1 MKVLF
6 FVHRYWPSVGG
17 VEKYVRHLA
26 VALHNR
32 GHEVSVV
39 AGDAQGGLSESELVD
54 GVAVHRF
61 PASRS
66 TMRCRLWLWRH
77 RELFVSADAIQV
89 SNTHM
94 LEYLWRMLGPCLDR
108 RRIFLT
114 RHGFGG
120 VYPVP
125 DQQKLRAQRSLR
137 LAAGFVHDGEFIARW
152 LEVSPDLVPLQG
164 LSPRADELPFVT
176 EPPPTSAIYVGRL
189 EPDTA
194 IQLYVDG
201 VRDLVV
207 AHRRPM
213 TLHVYGG
220 GSMLAAL
227 RARVADE
234 QLPILFHGTTQDA
247 QHQIGKHCF
256 AFVNGR
262 MAIQEAMA
270 RRRAVIAAYGD
281 PLRKDYICGESFS
294 SYLVAV
300 GSGAELASQVIR
312 LIDQPVD
319 RHKLTEGAF
328 LYART
333 LNWDVTA
340 GAFENL
346 WLAHGAQHQA
356 PLKLLEKFAMSW
368 SAGGG
373 IRLQKSLITGRET
386 TNSTNASPQH
396 LSA

>member
-1 MKVLF
+1 MKILF
-6 FVHRYWPSVGG
+6 LVHRYWPSVGG

-26 VALHNR
+26 AALHSR
-32 GHEVSVV
+32 GHEVIVI
-39 AGDAQGGLSESELVD
+39 AGDTQGGLPESETLD

-66 TMRCRLWLWRH
+66 AMRCRLWLWR
-77 RELFVSADAIQV
+77 RRALFMSADVIQV

-120 VYPVP
+120 IFPVP
-125 DQQKLRAQRSLR
+125 EQQKLRAQRSLH

-152 LEVSPDLVPLQG
+152 LGVSPDLVPTQG
-164 LSPRADELPFVT
+164 LSPQADDLPFVT

-201 VRDLVV
+201 VRELVV
-207 AHRRPM
+207 THHRAM
-213 TLHVYGG
+213 TLHVYGE
-220 GSMLAAL
+220 GSMLAGL
-227 RARVADE
+227 RARAADE
-234 QLPILFHGTTQDA
+234 QLPILFHGTIPDA
-247 QHQIGKHCF
+247 QHQIAKYCF

-281 PLRKDYICGESFS
+281 PLRKDYVCGESFS
-294 SYLVAV
+294 PFLVAV

-312 LIDQPVD
+312 LIDQPAD
-319 RHKLTEGAF
+319 RAKLTEGAF
-328 LYART
+328 SYAQS
-333 LNWDVTA
+333 LSWDVTA
-340 GAFENL
+340 GAFERL
-346 WLAHGAQHQA
+346 WLVRGAQHRT
-356 PLKLLEKFAMSW
+356 PIKLLERVAMSW
-368 SAGGG
+368 SLGGG
-373 IRLQKSLITGRET
+373 IRPRESFISGSET
-386 TNSTNASPQH
+386 ANSTNTSPEH
-396 LSA
+396 ISG